1 MYYNIVMELKCEGL
15 SAGYDNKIV
24 LSNISFSLS
33 SGDFVC
39 LCGPNGSGK
48 STLLSVL
55 SQLNDK
61 DLKINSGSV
70 LISQQSSEPHN
81 LIPLS
86 SLSAKERAKKIA
98 FMQQAEFST
107 WDFTVFD
114 FVLQGRFAYS
124 KNGWYSDDD
133 KIITSECLQ
142 ELGLSDFSTRTIHAL
157 SGGEFQKVR
166 IARALAQ
173 QPAFMLLDEP
183 AANID
188 FVYEPK
194 LLEFLKELA
203 ERKNIGII
211 LSIHDVNLAALYAKK
226 LALLSPCSDHDSGS
240 SSFLFGPTEEIFTE
254 ENLSKAFGTKLH
266 TYTHQIYN
274 KLQVTHEQ

>member
-1 MYYNIVMELKCEGL
+1 MELKCESL
-15 SAGYDNKIV
+15 SAGYDSKLVVN
-24 LSNISFSLS
+24 NISFSLF
-33 SGDFVC
+33 SGDFIP

-55 SQLNDK
+55 ASLAEK
-61 DLKINSGSV
+61 SLKIQGGTV
-70 LISQQSSEPHN
+70 LISKDANEPHN

-86 SLSAKERAKKIA
+86 SLSPKERAKKIA
-98 FMQQAEFST
+98 YTQQTETST

-124 KNGWYSDDD
+124 KNGWYSDEDE
-133 KIITSECLQ
+133 KIAQESLQ
-142 ELGLSDFSTRTIHAL
+142 ELGLSDFSTRTIHSL

-166 IARALAQ
+166 IARALTQ

-194 LLEFLKELA
+194 LLDFLKALA
-203 ERKNIGII
+203 GRKNIGII

-226 LALLSPCSDHDSGS
+226 IALLSPCSESDSAS
-240 SSFLFGPTEEIFTE
+240 SNLLFGPTEELFTE
-254 ENLSKAFGTKLH
+254 ENLSKAFDTKLH

>member
-1 MYYNIVMELKCEGL
+1 MHYNYPMELKCESL
-15 SAGYDNKIV
+15 SAGYDNKKV
-24 LSNISFSLS
+24 LNNISFSLF
-33 SGDFVC
+33 SGDFVA

-55 SQLNDK
+55 ASLAEKSLKSQE
-61 DLKINSGSV
+61 GTV
-70 LISQQSSEPHN
+70 LISKDASEPHN

-86 SLSAKERAKKIA
+86 SLSQKEKAKKIA
-98 FMQQAEFST
+98 YMQQTENST

-124 KNGWYSDDD
+124 KNGWYSDEDE
-133 KIITSECLQ
+133 KIAQDSLN
-142 ELGLSDFSTRTIHAL
+142 ELGLSNFSNRTIHSL

-166 IARALAQ
+166 IARALTQ

-194 LLEFLKELA
+194 LLELLRSLA
-203 ERKNIGII
+203 EKKNIGVI
-211 LSIHDVNLAALYAKK
+211 LSIHDVNLASLYSKK
-226 LALLSPCSDHDSGS
+226 MALLSPNNG
-240 SSFLFGPTEEIFTE
+240 FIFGPTEQIFTE
-254 ENLSKAFGTKLH
+254 ENLSKAFGTNLH
-266 TYTHQIYN
+266 TYTPQSYT

>member
-1 MYYNIVMELKCEGL
+1 MELKCEGL
-15 SAGYDNKIV
+15 TADYDSKIV
-24 LSNISFSLS
+24 LNNISFSLS
-33 SGDFVC
+33 SGDFVA

-55 SQLNDK
+55 ASLAEK
-61 DLKINSGSV
+61 SLKIQAGTV
-70 LISQQSSEPHN
+70 LISKEANEPHN
-81 LIPLS
+81 LIPLT
-86 SLSAKERAKKIA
+86 SLSPKERAKKIA
-98 FMQQAEFST
+98 YMQQTETST

-124 KNGWYSDDD
+124 KNGWYSDEDE
-133 KIITSECLQ
+133 KIAKDSLQ
-142 ELGLSDFSTRTIHAL
+142 ELELSDFSNRTIHSL

-166 IARALAQ
+166 IARALTQ

-194 LLEFLKELA
+194 LLELLQSLA
-203 ERKNIGII
+203 EKKNIGII
-211 LSIHDVNLAALYAKK
+211 LSIHDVNLASLYSKK
-226 LALLSPCSDHDSGS
+226 MALLSPCSDHNSGS
-240 SSFLFGPTEEIFTE
+240 SNILFGPTEEIFTE
-254 ENLSKAFGTKLH
+254 QNLSKAFNTPLK

-274 KLQVTHEQ
+274 KLQVTNGK

>member
-1 MYYNIVMELKCEGL
+1 MELKCEDL
-15 SAGYDNKIV
+15 SAGYGAKGYGAKLV
-24 LSNISFSLS
+24 LNNINFSLF

-55 SQLNDK
+55 ASLAEK
-61 DLKINSGSV
+61 SLKIQGGQTGTV
-70 LISQQSSEPHN
+70 LISKDANEPHN

-86 SLSAKERAKKIA
+86 SLSQKEKAKKIA
-98 FMQQAEFST
+98 YMQQAENST

-124 KNGWYSDDD
+124 KNGWYSDEDE
-133 KIITSECLQ
+133 KIAQESLQ
-142 ELGLSDFSTRTIHAL
+142 ELGLATFSNRTIHSL

-166 IARALAQ
+166 IARALTQ

-194 LLEFLKELA
+194 LLELLQSLA
-203 ERKNIGII
+203 KKKNIGIL
-211 LSIHDVNLAALYAKK
+211 LSIHDVNLAALYSKK
-226 LALLSPCSDHDSGS
+226 MALLSPNQ
-240 SSFLFGPTEEIFTE
+240 SFLFGPTEEIFTE
-254 ENLSKAFGTKLH
+254 QNLSKAFGTNLH

>member
-1 MYYNIVMELKCEGL
+1 MELKCEGL
-15 SAGYDNKIV
+15 TAGYDSKTV
-24 LSNISFSLS
+24 LNNISFSLS
-33 SGDFVC
+33 SGDFVA

-55 SQLNDK
+55 ASLAEK
-61 DLKINSGSV
+61 SLKIQAGTV
-70 LISQQSSEPHN
+70 LISKEANEPHN
-81 LIPLS
+81 LIPLT
-86 SLSAKERAKKIA
+86 SLSPKERAKKIA
-98 FMQQAEFST
+98 YMQQTETST

-124 KNGWYSDDD
+124 KNGWYSDEDE
-133 KIITSECLQ
+133 KIAKDSLQ
-142 ELGLSDFSTRTIHAL
+142 ELGLSDFSNRTIHSL

-166 IARALAQ
+166 IARALTQ

-194 LLEFLKELA
+194 LLELLQSLA
-203 ERKNIGII
+203 EKKNIGII
-211 LSIHDVNLAALYAKK
+211 LSIHDVNLASLYSKK
-226 LALLSPCSDHDSGS
+226 MALLSPCSDRNS
-240 SSFLFGPTEEIFTE
+240 SSSNMLFGPAEEIFTE
-254 ENLSKAFGTKLH
+254 QNLSKAFNTPLK

-274 KLQVTHEQ
+274 KLQVTNGK

>member
-1 MYYNIVMELKCEGL
+1 MELKCESL
-15 SAGYDNKIV
+15 SAGYDSKLV
-24 LSNISFSLS
+24 LNNISFSLF
-33 SGDFVC
+33 SGDFIP

-55 SQLNDK
+55 ASLAEK
-61 DLKINSGSV
+61 SLKIQTGTV
-70 LISQQSSEPHN
+70 LISKDENEPHN

-86 SLSAKERAKKIA
+86 SLPQKERAKKIA
-98 FMQQAEFST
+98 YMQQTETST

-124 KNGWYSDDD
+124 KNGWYSDEDE
-133 KIITSECLQ
+133 KIAQESLQ
-142 ELGLSDFSTRTIHAL
+142 ELGLATFSPRTIHSL

-166 IARALAQ
+166 IARALTQ

-194 LLEFLKELA
+194 LLDFLKALA

-226 LALLSPCSDHDSGS
+226 IALLSPCSDSDSAS
-240 SSFLFGPTEEIFTE
+240 SNLLFGLTEEIFTE
-254 ENLSKAFGTKLH
+254 ENLSKAFNTNLH